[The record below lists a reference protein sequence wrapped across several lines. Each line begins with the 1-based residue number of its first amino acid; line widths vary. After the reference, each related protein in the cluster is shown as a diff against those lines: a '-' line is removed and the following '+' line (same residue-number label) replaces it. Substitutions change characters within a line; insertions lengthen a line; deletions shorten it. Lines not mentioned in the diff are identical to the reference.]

1 MEKIINYLN
10 NRKFVL
16 FGFII
21 FFILLPYFLAISIG
35 NTILKKIFFFLIF
48 FIFLLLI
55 FEFFFLLIY
64 RLRSGF
70 HYKFIK
76 KIPFDKMLRE
86 PHPYLSFVYKKNFKR
101 TGQEKNFNYPL
112 HPGLKAPENLSTNS
126 LGFVNGE
133 LGDRNIDTV
142 KPDGLIRINCI
153 GASTTGNYFTR
164 NNIVYSYP
172 LELERALK
180 KKYNKNIE
188 VNNFGHGGYNSA
200 DILISFILQSI
211 DTKPDYLII
220 YHGYND
226 IRSYLTPNFNSDYS
240 HSRKNLGEIYW
251 KYYLGSKIPDI
262 KLNFF
267 NYIINKHLFSS
278 NETYSILDAI
288 AKNRINL
295 EQDFR
300 PGLIT
305 YERNLQHI
313 IDISKNNNIKIIL
326 STFCLYLYPQIKN
339 EKLHIV
345 YDNIVNKEN
354 EIIKKLAKKNN
365 LILVDAASL
374 IPRTDENF
382 VDSIHFSPKGMKLL
396 AEIISKEIII

>member
-16 FGFII
+16 SGLII
-21 FFILLPYFLAISIG
+21 FFILLPLFLAVSIE
-35 NTILKKIFFFLIF
+35 NTFLKKTFFFIIF
-48 FIFLLLI
+48 YIFLLLI
-55 FEFFFLLIY
+55 FEFFFLFIY
-64 RLRSGF
+64 RLKFGF
-70 HYKFIK
+70 HYNFIK

-86 PHPYLSFVYKKNFKR
+86 PHPYLSYVYKKNFKR
-101 TGQEKNFNYPL
+101 TEQENFTYPL
-112 HPGLKAPENLSTNS
+112 HPDLQTPKNLSTNN
-126 LGFVNGE
+126 LGFLNGE
-133 LGDRNIDTV
+133 SGDRNIDRV

-153 GASTTGNYFTR
+153 GASTTGNYFTKD
-164 NNIVYSYP
+164 NTVYSYP

-251 KYYLGSKIPDI
+251 KYYLASKIPNI
-262 KLNFF
+262 KLNFI
-267 NYIINKHLFSS
+267 NYIINKHFFSF

-288 AKNRINL
+288 AKSRISL

-300 PGLIT
+300 PGLAT

-313 IDISKNNNIKIIL
+313 INICKNNNIKVIL

-354 EIIKKLAKKNN
+354 EIIKRLAKKNN
-365 LILVDAASL
+365 LILVDAANL

-382 VDSIHFSPKGMKLL
+382 VDSMHFSPKGMKIF
-396 AEIISKEIII
+396 ANIISKEIII